1 MDLTDSVLSMLRRKA
16 CAALDKA
23 EEAKRAQFTCTLC
36 HKTLP
41 LHFKAS
47 GLDGLD
53 GLCEPCANAPLRTTT
68 GVYTGSL
75 RDPWHLGDETDPS
88 WDNAVV
94 AYEDGGGLGRL

>member
-23 EEAKRAQFTCTLC
+23 EERKRAHFTCTLC

-41 LHFKAS
+41 LYFKAS

-53 GLCEPCANAPLRTTT
+53 GLCEPCANTPLRNVT

-75 RDPWHLGDETDPS
+75 RDPFHLGGEPASS
-88 WDNAVV
+88 WDDMV
-94 AYEDGGGLGRL
+94 ALYEDLQPGVV

>member
-1 MDLTDSVLSMLRRKA
+1 MLRRKA
-16 CAALDKA
+16 FAALDKA

-68 GVYTGSL
+68 GTYTGSL
-75 RDPWHLGDETDPS
+75 RDPFHQGGEPHQS
-88 WDNAVV
+88 WDNMV
-94 AYEDGGGLGRL
+94 ALYEDLQPGVV